1 MGTADPTLL
10 AVRSALRGGDVV
22 TQARTIAAQAD
33 QIDALDAERTALTL
47 ARDAAAR
54 DASDARTD
62 RRDLLATC
70 RDLTEAR

>member
-1 MGTADPTLL
+1 MGASDPSTL
-10 AVRSALRGGDVV
+10 AVRAALRGGDVV

-33 QIDALDAERTALTL
+33 RIDRLKA

-54 DASDARTD
+54 DASDARAD
-62 RRDLLATC
+62 QRDLLATY

>member
-10 AVRSALRGGDVV
+10 AVRSALRGDVV

-33 QIDALDAERTALTL
+33 QIDELDAERATL
-47 ARDAAAR
+47 ASARDAAER

-62 RRDLLATC
+62 RRDLLATY